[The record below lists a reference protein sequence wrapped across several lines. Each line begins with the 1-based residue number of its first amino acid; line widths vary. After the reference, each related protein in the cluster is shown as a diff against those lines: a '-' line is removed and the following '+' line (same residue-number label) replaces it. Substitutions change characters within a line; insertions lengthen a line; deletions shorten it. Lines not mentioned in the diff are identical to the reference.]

1 MMIAAPL
8 AAAEKH
14 SALIGFLGK
23 MHPGIV
29 HFPIALLSVAAL
41 FECWR
46 LVRRQAGPNP
56 ATLPLSVLAALG
68 AVAASLFGFFLA
80 DYDEVEGSLLDLHK
94 WVGLGATAVALLS
107 AGAAIKAGTCGISL
121 KILRI
126 TLLLGSGL
134 VLGTGYLG
142 GELVFG
148 KNHLFSPFAP
158 PKPPTPVDKGDGKAP
173 LLMAGKIDFP
183 TQIAPILK
191 ASCLKCHGGEK
202 TKGKLK
208 IDTREN
214 AMKGGENGKC
224 IVPGDPAKSTFY
236 TLLIDKDEDVRMPEK
251 AKPLPPAEIELVK
264 KWIEQ
269 GAAWPDGVVI
279 K

>member
-1 MMIAAPL
+1 MMISLL
-8 AAAEKH
+8 AAASEKR
-14 SALIGFLGK
+14 SVLVGFLGK
-23 MHPGIV
+23 MHPGVV
-29 HFPIALLSVAAL
+29 HFPIALLAVAAL
-41 FECWR
+41 FEVWR
-46 LVRRQAGPNP
+46 IVRRQTGPNP
-56 ATLPLSVLAALG
+56 ATLPLTVLAAVS

-80 DYDEVEGSLLDLHK
+80 DYDDIEGSLLDLHK

-107 AGAAIKAGTCGISL
+107 AGASIKAATSGVSL
-121 KILRI
+121 KILRVSLI
-126 TLLLGSGL
+126 LGTGL

-148 KNHLFSPFAP
+148 KNHLFSVFDP
-158 PKPPTPVDKGDGKAP
+158 PKVTPPPKGDGKDP
-173 LLMAGKIDFP
+173 LLTATDKVDFQ
-183 TQIAPILK
+183 TQIAPIIK

-208 IDTREN
+208 LDTREN

-224 IVPGDPAKSTFY
+224 IIPNDSAKSSFY

-251 AKPLPPAEIELVK
+251 AKPLPPEQIELIK

-269 GAAWPDGVVI
+269 GAPWPDGFVV